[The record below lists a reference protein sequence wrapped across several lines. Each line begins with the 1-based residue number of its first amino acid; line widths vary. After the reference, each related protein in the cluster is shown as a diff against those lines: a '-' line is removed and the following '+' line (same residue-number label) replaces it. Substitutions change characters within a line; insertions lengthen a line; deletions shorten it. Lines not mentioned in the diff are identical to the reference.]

1 MRTTEANR
9 IVFVVACELVAR
21 AEAVIAEEDE
31 LKKNQRRFVGR
42 RRVHAPQREQSSAN
56 GDSAAAAGCDP
67 SFGPTYSEE
76 ILVESHHSHCSIF
89 IKTRNC
95 SIMNNGY
102 KVGKLFRF

>member
-9 IVFVVACELVAR
+9 IACELVAR
-21 AEAVIAEEDE
+21 AETVIAEEEEE
-31 LKKNQRRFVGR
+31 LKKNQRFVG
-42 RRVHAPQREQSSAN
+42 
-56 GDSAAAAGCDP
+56 DFAAAAGCDP

-89 IKTRNC
+89 IKTRKC
-95 SIMNNGY
+95 RIMNNGD